1 MTDHVGLHVIAALD
15 EGLLDVREAEH
26 ARLHLLDCPACA
38 AREAALAQV
47 PAALSR
53 LAQAEPPP
61 IPADIAAR
69 LDAALAAEV
78 EAARAASPDTASPDH
93 AAVPDAPD
101 RAVPDRAAVPDAPDH
116 VPSIAEAPGRR
127 RRRPGVL
134 APRPL
139 AAAAAVCL
147 LAGGGYALFRAEAPS
162 SGPGSSVAA
171 APHQAASAT
180 RPAKRSG
187 PLLEPGVPAS
197 GASSPPVTHS
207 ATNYQPGQLQAQVES
222 VLRQNAGRSY
232 HVPAGPA
239 AATATPLPAGLEG
252 CLQRI
257 TGGRQPTLV
266 DEARY
271 AGQPA
276 TVIVAP
282 RPAGSGGQVWVA
294 GPGCSA
300 ANGDVLAQTAIS
312 SIP

>member
-15 EGLLDVREAEH
+15 EGLLDQREAEN

-47 PAALSR
+47 PAALLR
-53 LAQAEPPP
+53 LGQAEPPP
-61 IPADIAAR
+61 IPAYVGAR

-78 EAARAASPDTASPDH
+78 EAARAASPDTASPD
-93 AAVPDAPD
+93 
-101 RAVPDRAAVPDAPDH
+101 RAAVPDVPDRPDR
-116 VPSIAEAPGRR
+116 VPSIADAPG

-134 APRPL
+134 ALRPL

-162 SGPGSSVAA
+162 SGPSSSVA
-171 APHQAASAT
+171 APHQAASTT
-180 RPAKRSG
+180 RPIKRSG
-187 PLLEPGVPAS
+187 PLLEPGVQAP
-197 GASSPPVTHS
+197 GASSPPLTHS
-207 ATNYQPGQLQAQVES
+207 GTNYQPGQLQAQAES
-222 VLRQNAGRSY
+222 VLRHMAGRSY
-232 HVPAGPA
+232 HAPAGPEG
-239 AATATPLPAGLEG
+239 ATAAPLPAGLEG
-252 CLQRI
+252 CLRRI
-257 TGGRQPTLV
+257 TGGRPPTLV

-271 AGQPA
+271 RGQPA

-282 RPAGSGGQVWVA
+282 RPAGSGSQVWVA